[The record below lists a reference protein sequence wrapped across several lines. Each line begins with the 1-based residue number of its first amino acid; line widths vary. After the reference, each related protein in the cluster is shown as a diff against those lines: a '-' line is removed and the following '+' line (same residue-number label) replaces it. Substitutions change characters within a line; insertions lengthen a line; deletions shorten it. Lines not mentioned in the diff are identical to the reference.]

1 MDTKDML
8 PSKGVVGTV
17 CKRQLD
23 NALNSALQLL
33 VSTEAVR
40 QLDSMVFVDTFQLNR
55 SIFFHS
61 ILFQMRWLFM
71 CSMHLSMDPEI
82 GLLFRPAEINFALD
96 FRCANPD
103 GVHWHQ
109 QEAISDVFLYDRGQD
124 LWLMLYSNSSQ
135 ESTQLMME
143 VMHRRVN
150 TNESLTLRECHWE
163 RRDTWLQIIVNR
175 NRSAVHSSAEL

>member
-1 MDTKDML
+1 MLSPFSQGSDMDTKDML

-61 ILFQMRWLFM
+61 ILFQMR
-71 CSMHLSMDPEI
+71 
-82 GLLFRPAEINFALD
+82 
-96 FRCANPD
+96 
-103 GVHWHQ
+103 
-109 QEAISDVFLYDRGQD
+109 
-124 LWLMLYSNSSQ
+124 
-135 ESTQLMME
+135 
-143 VMHRRVN
+143 
-150 TNESLTLRECHWE
+150 
-163 RRDTWLQIIVNR
+163 
-175 NRSAVHSSAEL
+175 